1 MDLKYKIRT
10 TLTEHYGS
18 YLTFLEIEY
27 ENKITEKL
35 IVGDY
40 ETKKAWA
47 TYNQVMLELKFSLK
61 DSLKV
66 KQLQYILTEDV
77 DYNIE
82 CLRVIEGVEILT
94 PELARLYEK

>member
-1 MDLKYKIRT
+1 VITKLK
-10 TLTEHYGS
+10 
-18 YLTFLEIEY
+18 
-27 ENKITEKL
+27 KL
-35 IVGDY
+35 G
-40 ETKKAWA
+40 

-82 CLRVIEGVEILT
+82 CLRVIEGVEI
-94 PELARLYEK
+94 

>member
-1 MDLKYKIRT
+1 
-10 TLTEHYGS
+10 
-18 YLTFLEIEY
+18 
-27 ENKITEKL
+27 
-35 IVGDY
+35 
-40 ETKKAWA
+40 
-47 TYNQVMLELKFSLK
+47 MLELKFSLK

-66 KQLQYILTEDV
+66 KQLYINEDV

>member
-1 MDLKYKIRT
+1 
-10 TLTEHYGS
+10 
-18 YLTFLEIEY
+18 
-27 ENKITEKL
+27 
-35 IVGDY
+35 
-40 ETKKAWA
+40 
-47 TYNQVMLELKFSLK
+47 MLELKFSLK

>member
-1 MDLKYKIRT
+1 
-10 TLTEHYGS
+10 
-18 YLTFLEIEY
+18 
-27 ENKITEKL
+27 
-35 IVGDY
+35 
-40 ETKKAWA
+40 
-47 TYNQVMLELKFSLK
+47 MLELKFSLK

-82 CLRVIEGVEILT
+82 CLRVIEGRNPT